1 MRIGGDEQLPASHA
15 DARERA
21 RFTWDRR
28 ALSDLLS
35 KAVRDRR
42 EGAPRHAGFRRTL
55 PGFGKRVGVRWWSP
69 DDGAERWPRHGL
81 AWMNATTVRRRVE
94 GLGFRTG
101 GGAYGGERRFI
112 ELTWGV
118 CGGAP
123 SVRGAG
129 RRAGERARDVPGG
142 RRSPGVGNDRH
153 VIG

>member
-1 MRIGGDEQLPASHA
+1 MRIGGDEQRTASHA

-28 ALSDLLS
+28 ALSALLS

-42 EGAPRHAGFRRTL
+42 AGASRHAGFRRTL

-94 GLGFRTG
+94 GLGCRTG

-112 ELTWGV
+112 ELTWGSAADRRL
-118 CGGAP
+118 CGGLGGEP
-123 SVRGAG
+123 ESVLATSRAAGARPASG
-129 RRAGERARDVPGG
+129 TTGT
-142 RRSPGVGNDRH
+142 
-153 VIG
+153 